1 MNAYLRPALVLLLLF
16 TLLLGG
22 AYPLA
27 ITGIGQLLFSKQASG
42 SLLERDGKLIGS
54 ALLGQ
59 NFAEPRYFHGRPSA
73 AGASGY
79 DAAASSGSNYGPSSK
94 ILQARI
100 AGDLARLQAE
110 NPGTPVPADLVTA
123 SASGLDPD
131 ISPEGALFQVPRV
144 GRARGLSED
153 AVRQLVAVHT
163 QGRWLGILGEPRVNV
178 LALNLALDEHAL
190 RR

>member
-144 GRARGLSED
+144 ARARGLSED